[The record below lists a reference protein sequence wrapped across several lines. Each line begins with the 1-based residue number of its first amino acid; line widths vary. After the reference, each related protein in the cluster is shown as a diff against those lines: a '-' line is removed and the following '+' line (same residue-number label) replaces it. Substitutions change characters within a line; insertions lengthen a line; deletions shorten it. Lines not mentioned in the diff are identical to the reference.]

1 MIYKREI
8 TILRYVSDGNI
19 NETRVIALAVVSTT
33 TTTTGNINEI
43 NSSLYTQLGMCSNYC
58 SIGRT
63 DLRLSVTNR

>member
-43 NSSLYTQLGMCSNYC
+43 NSSLYTM
-58 SIGRT
+58 
-63 DLRLSVTNR
+63 